1 MKKFGLRLTTG
12 IVILFAVIAVLCTN
26 YQDMFLHGVW
36 MIDTELNESGGD
48 SFFVRTK
55 VDFGEGDYMES
66 LPDKV
71 DDWYSAGD
79 YDWAYIKEALGADA
93 MLVRAYTKT
102 YIYDVAF
109 LLVAQSD
116 DPSSFHPPPVFY
128 RAQGYDIE
136 EEGLISF
143 TVPETDWA
151 AECWRSEKEG
161 NIFKGEFNAKFLVI
175 SKKDAGGKVY
185 ERMVA
190 LYYYVKHGGVV
201 PDNITMIQ
209 VSAYVPVDLSYDGT
223 FEMLEELMGD
233 IVPVLFEPDIIEK
246 EATAVHIVHKFGA
259 LGYLLIIAGLMVPV
273 AIAFLPIHRLRI
285 RKKHQSAPPE
295 VR

>member
-12 IVILFAVIAVLCTN
+12 IVILFAVIAVLCAN
-26 YQDMFLHGVW
+26 YQDLFLRGIW
-36 MIDTELNESGGD
+36 MIDTELNESGGK

-55 VDFGEGDYMES
+55 VDFGEGSYMES

-102 YIYDVAF
+102 DIYEVVF
-109 LLVAQSD
+109 LLVAQSN
-116 DPSSFHPPPVFY
+116 DPSSFHPPPVCY

-136 EEGLISF
+136 EEGVISF

-151 AECWRSEKEG
+151 AECWRSEEEG

-175 SKKDAGGKVY
+175 SKKDGEGKVY
-185 ERMVA
+185 ERMAA

-201 PDNITMIQ
+201 PDNITMVQ
-209 VSAYVPVDLSYDGT
+209 VSAYVPINSSYDGT
-223 FEMLEELMGD
+223 FEMVKELMGD
-233 IVPVLFEPDIIEK
+233 IVPVLFKPDIIEK
-246 EATAVHIVHKFGA
+246 ETTAVHVVHKFGA
-259 LGYLLIIAGLMVPV
+259 LGYFFIIAALMVPV
-273 AIAFLPIHRLRI
+273 AIAFFPIDKLRI
-285 RKKHQSAPPE
+285 RRKHRSSSSE
-295 VR
+295 V